1 MLTILELTNTGFGM
15 TRENTLIIGISL
27 VVGLGL
33 LGVLLGRSVVTFKSL
48 DRTVTVKGLSER
60 EVSADVVIW
69 PIQFTAASN
78 DLGALYR
85 TIDSNTSKVRS
96 FLLEE
101 GVTEDEITVSVPAI
115 TDKSAQQWGD
125 ASGPFRYTAVQ
136 TVTVYSEQVDRVRI
150 IMSGISALGQEGIVI
165 SGDNYQSLTEYLFTG
180 LNELKPEM
188 IEEATRSARAVA
200 EKFAMDSDS
209 ELGKIRSASQGQFSI
224 SPRDNNNPH
233 IKKVRVVSTV
243 TYYLSD

>member
-1 MLTILELTNTGFGM
+1 MGFTVVDCRM
-15 TRENTLIIGISL
+15 TKQNALIIGISL

-33 LGVLLGRSVVTFKSL
+33 LGLLLGRSAVTFKSF

-60 EVSADVVIW
+60 EVAADVVIW
-69 PIQFTAASN
+69 PIQFTVASN

-96 FLLEE
+96 FLVDQ
-101 GVTEDEITVSVPAI
+101 GVTQDEITVSVPAI

-125 ASGPFRYTAVQ
+125 AGGPFRYTAVQ
-136 TVTVYSEQVDRVRI
+136 NVTVYSEQ
-150 IMSGISALGQEGIVI
+150 GQEGIVI
-165 SGDNYQSLTEYLFTG
+165 SGDNYQSPTEYLFTG
-180 LNELKPEM
+180 LNELRPEM

-200 EKFAMDSDS
+200 QKFASDS
-209 ELGKIRSASQGQFSI
+209 ESVLGKIRNASQGQFSI
-224 SPRDNNNPH
+224 VSRDNNNPH

-243 TYYLSD
+243 RYYLSD

>member
-1 MLTILELTNTGFGM
+1 MGFTVVDCRM
-15 TRENTLIIGISL
+15 TKQNALIIGISL

-33 LGVLLGRSVVTFKSL
+33 LGLLLGRSAVTFKSF

-60 EVSADVVIW
+60 EVAADVVIW
-69 PIQFTAASN
+69 PIQFTVASN

-96 FLLEE
+96 FLVDQ
-101 GVTEDEITVSVPAI
+101 GVTQDEITVSVPAI

-125 ASGPFRYTAVQ
+125 AGGPFRYTAVQ
-136 TVTVYSEQVDRVRI
+136 NVTVYSEQVALVRE

-165 SGDNYQSLTEYLFTG
+165 SGDNYQSPTEYLFTG
-180 LNELKPEM
+180 LNELRPEM

-200 EKFAMDSDS
+200 QKFASDS
-209 ELGKIRSASQGQFSI
+209 ESVLGKIRNASQGQFSI
-224 SPRDNNNPH
+224 VSRDNNNPH

>member
-1 MLTILELTNTGFGM
+1 M
-15 TRENTLIIGISL
+15 TKQNALIIGISL

-33 LGVLLGRSVVTFKSL
+33 LGLLLGRSAVTFKSF

-60 EVSADVVIW
+60 EVAADVVIW
-69 PIQFTAASN
+69 PIQFTVASN

-96 FLLEE
+96 FLVDQ
-101 GVTEDEITVSVPAI
+101 GVTQDEITVSVPAI

-125 ASGPFRYTAVQ
+125 AGGPFRYTAVQ
-136 TVTVYSEQVDRVRI
+136 NVTVYSEQ
-150 IMSGISALGQEGIVI
+150 GQEGIVI
-165 SGDNYQSLTEYLFTG
+165 SGDNYQSPTEYLFTG
-180 LNELKPEM
+180 LNELRPEM

-200 EKFAMDSDS
+200 QKFASDS
-209 ELGKIRSASQGQFSI
+209 ESVLGKIRNASQGQFSI
-224 SPRDNNNPH
+224 VSRDNNNPH

-243 TYYLSD
+243 RYYLSD